1 MKKELVIRTSCHG
14 LLDDTAR

>member
-1 MKKELVIRTSCHG
+1 MKKELVVRTSCHG

>member
-1 MKKELVIRTSCHG
+1 MKKELVIQTSCHG